1 MTNDLET
8 SALPSG
14 DIDKIAAKTA
24 LLALHKSKVVIYS
37 VYAMV
42 LSYFYNLPVMTYS
55 ATGNNELR
63 LYDFAGLLILIIYL
77 QNFALM
83 NGIIR
88 KYKMLSYLFD
98 FLLWISFTMIF
109 TTIGSILNNKLLWVV
124 QTLLYLFHFYTF
136 FLTAVFLIIMIQDLK
151 QLKNIVHF
159 SLICSILAFTIVLLQ
174 NFGVLP
180 FLWNVS
186 YENSYYGFLS
196 GTFGPNK
203 IVLGMSCLMM
213 FALCMGLLNDKRVKI
228 NKVLLI
234 TTISLASVVAVLSGS
249 RTTYLG
255 LVIFLLY
262 FMIRDIRSFAYSAT
276 GLLIILVITASINDT
291 VLQMAAEVYQ
301 NRVENK
307 IEDPDDLQEARVDE
321 IYEDL
326 GAGRKGLS
334 LMYLD
339 MLSDNPEV
347 IPFGRGFNNRIENAS
362 SAHNIYLSL
371 INEVGLVGCFLY
383 FRWLTSYMFVRMSN
397 FPQLRMALKGLALS
411 MLITLLFGEHLYVY
425 RALFGLVGLFLF
437 VVTVLTSPI
446 FVVQSQSE
454 ENL

>member
-1 MTNDLET
+1 
-8 SALPSG
+8 
-14 DIDKIAAKTA
+14 
-24 LLALHKSKVVIYS
+24 
-37 VYAMV
+37 
-42 LSYFYNLPVMTYS
+42 
-55 ATGNNELR
+55 
-63 LYDFAGLLILIIYL
+63 
-77 QNFALM
+77 
-83 NGIIR
+83 
-88 KYKMLSYLFD
+88 
-98 FLLWISFTMIF
+98 
-109 TTIGSILNNKLLWVV
+109 
-124 QTLLYLFHFYTF
+124 
-136 FLTAVFLIIMIQDLK
+136 
-151 QLKNIVHF
+151 
-159 SLICSILAFTIVLLQ
+159 
-174 NFGVLP
+174 
-180 FLWNVS
+180 
-186 YENSYYGFLS
+186 
-196 GTFGPNK
+196 
-203 IVLGMSCLMM
+203 
-213 FALCMGLLNDKRVKI
+213 
-228 NKVLLI
+228 
-234 TTISLASVVAVLSGS
+234 
-249 RTTYLG
+249 
-255 LVIFLLY
+255 
-262 FMIRDIRSFAYSAT
+262 MIRDIRSFAYSAT

-383 FRWLTSYMFVRMSN
+383 FRWLTSFMFVRMSN

-446 FVVQSQSE
+446 FVVQSQSD